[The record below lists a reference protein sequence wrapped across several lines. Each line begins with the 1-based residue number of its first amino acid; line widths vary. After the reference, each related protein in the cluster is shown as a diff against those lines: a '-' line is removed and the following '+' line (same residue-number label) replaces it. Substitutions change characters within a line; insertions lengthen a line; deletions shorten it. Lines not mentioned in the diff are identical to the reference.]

1 MKRAAASSVRVGYVT
16 DAVTDSTVVAQATWH
31 SLAWLVFANMIG
43 VWIAILLL
51 YPGAGNWIA
60 PLSYGRW
67 MPAHLDLQL
76 YGWISLPLV
85 GWALRVY
92 RADRGR
98 IAPWS
103 KTALVLWSL
112 ALTLGTV
119 SWLSGHT
126 TGKLFLDW
134 TGYVR
139 VFFPA
144 TILYLWGILVI
155 ALARDWREARTSRL
169 ALAAKLGGLMVLLI
183 VPFLIYVACNPNIYP
198 PVNPATGGP
207 TGASQLESVLV
218 TVLILFL
225 VPYGVTKRTEE
236 PTLWLKICWIVF
248 AMEAVLCISLG
259 RYDAS
264 NSNPAQYMGL
274 ATVLVWAPL
283 LPKYYRAFEW
293 RPAARIWLQAT
304 YVWWAML
311 LVTGWILFLPGVLNR
326 FKFTDGL
333 VGHSLMAMAGFVTT
347 LLVLLLVMLLGEDG
361 DVFHSRWAFWAWQL
375 GTFGYVVIMFYAGWI
390 EGAHPTFT
398 MVPGPLRNAIYWL
411 RLILGM
417 AMTAGSINWLY
428 WHTQRMRKRAD
439 EANAANG
446 HDVAARIAE
455 VVS

>member
-1 MKRAAASSVRVGYVT
+1 MAASSSKSAMPIA
-16 DAVTDSTVVAQATWH
+16 DPAIDHSVVAQATWH
-31 SLAWLVFANMIG
+31 SLAWLVFANLIG

-85 GWALRVY
+85 GWAMRVY
-92 RADRGR
+92 RADRGTL
-98 IAPWS
+98 APWS

-119 SWLSGHT
+119 SWLGGHT

-144 TILYLWGILVI
+144 SILYLWGVLAV
-155 ALARDWREARTSRL
+155 ALARDWSAARESRI
-169 ALAAKLGGLMVLLI
+169 ALAAKLAGLVVLLVI
-183 VPFLIYVACNPNIYP
+183 PFLIYIACNPNIYP

-225 VPYGVTKRTEE
+225 VPYGVTRRTQQ
-236 PTLWLKICWIVF
+236 PTRWLKICWILF
-248 AMEAVLCISLG
+248 ALEAILCISLG

-264 NSNPAQYMGL
+264 NSNPAQYLGL

-283 LPKYYRAFEW
+283 LPKYYSAFVW

-304 YVWWAML
+304 YVWWTML
-311 LVTGWILFLPGVLNR
+311 LVTGWIIFLPGVLDR

-347 LLVLLLVMLLGEDG
+347 LLILLLVMMLGEDG
-361 DVFHSRWAFWAWQL
+361 DVFDSRWAFWAWQF
-375 GTFGYVVIMFYAGWI
+375 GTFAYVAIMFYAGWI
-390 EGAHPTFT
+390 EGAHPAFT

-411 RLILGM
+411 RLVLGV
-417 AMTAGSINWLY
+417 AMTAGSINWFYRL
-428 WHTQRMRKRAD
+428 TRRMRKYAQP
-439 EANAANG
+439 ESAQQAKTLSG
-446 HDVAARIAE
+446 HAVQGVAP
-455 VVS
+455 

>member
-1 MKRAAASSVRVGYVT
+1 MAAGRSSNARLTGGVGI
-16 DAVTDSTVVAQATWH
+16 DPSVVAQATWH
-31 SLAWLVFANMIG
+31 SLAWLVFANLIG

-51 YPGAGNWIA
+51 YPGAGDWIV

-67 MPAHLDLQL
+67 MPAHMDLQL
-76 YGWISLPLV
+76 YGWVSLPLV
-85 GWALRVY
+85 GWAIRVY
-92 RADRGR
+92 GADRGA
-98 IAPWS
+98 IGPWS
-103 KTALVLWSL
+103 KAALVLWSV
-112 ALTLGTV
+112 ALTLGTA

-144 TILYLWGILVI
+144 SILYLWGVLVWAFVRGRRESCESLI
-155 ALARDWREARTSRL
+155 ARS
-169 ALAAKLGGLMVLLI
+169 AKMAGLVLLLI
-183 VPFLIYVACNPNIYP
+183 VPFLIYIACNPDIYP

-225 VPYGVTKRTEE
+225 VPYGVSERNERSSR
-236 PTLWLKICWIVF
+236 WLKICWIIF
-248 AMEAVLCISLG
+248 GLETILCISLG

-264 NSNPAQYMGL
+264 NSNPAQYWGL

-283 LPKYYRAFEW
+283 LPKYYSAFVW
-293 RPAARIWLQAT
+293 RPAARIWLLAT
-304 YVWWAML
+304 YAWWTML
-311 LVTGWILFLPGVLNR
+311 LVTGWIIFLPGVLDR

-347 LLVLLLVMLLGEDG
+347 LLVLLLVMMLGEDG
-361 DVFHSRWAFWAWQL
+361 DVFSSIWAFWAWQL
-375 GTFGYVVIMFYAGWI
+375 GTFIYVVIMFYAGWI
-390 EGAHPTFT
+390 EGAHPAFT

-411 RLILGM
+411 RLAVGI

-428 WHTQRMRKRAD
+428 WLTVRMQARA
-439 EANAANG
+439 AAEKMADSEG
-446 HDVAARIAE
+446 VAGRAVE
-455 VVS
+455 VTS

>member
-1 MKRAAASSVRVGYVT
+1 MATPSAAGIEPEADVT
-16 DAVTDSTVVAQATWH
+16 LDSTVVEQATWH
-31 SLAWLVFANMIG
+31 SLAWLVFANCIG

-67 MPAHLDLQL
+67 MPAHMDLEL
-76 YGWISLPLV
+76 YGWTSLPLV
-85 GWALRVY
+85 GWAIRVY

-103 KTALVLWSL
+103 KAALALWSVAL
-112 ALTLGTV
+112 ALGTM

-139 VFFPA
+139 VFFPLS
-144 TILYLWGILVI
+144 ILFLWGVLLLALV
-155 ALARDWREARTSRL
+155 REWRGNLDSAI
-169 ALAAKLGGLMVLLI
+169 ALAAKLAGLVVLLI
-183 VPFLIYVACNPNIYP
+183 VPFLIYIACSPNVYP

-225 VPYGVTKRTEE
+225 VPYGVTQRNQKPAR
-236 PTLWLKICWIVF
+236 WLKICWIVF
-248 AMEAVLCISLG
+248 ALESILCISLG

-264 NSNPAQYMGL
+264 NSNPAQYWGL
-274 ATVLVWAPL
+274 ATVMVWAPL
-283 LPKYYRAFEW
+283 LPKYYGAFEW
-293 RPAARIWLQAT
+293 RPAARIWLWAT
-304 YVWWAML
+304 YGWWAML
-311 LVTGWILFLPGVLNR
+311 LVTGWIIFLPGVLDR

-347 LLVLLLVMLLGEDG
+347 LLILMLVMMLGDDG
-361 DVFHSRWAFWAWQL
+361 EIFGSRWAFWAWQL
-375 GTFGYVVIMFYAGWI
+375 GTFVYVVIMFYAGWI
-390 EGAHPTFT
+390 EGVHPAFT

-411 RLILGM
+411 RLLVGL

-428 WHTQRMRKRAD
+428 WMTLRLRGRAAATEKNRAKGVPAQAG
-439 EANAANG
+439 EAMF
-446 HDVAARIAE
+446 
-455 VVS
+455 S